1 MKPPRRLS
9 RIERRDDPE
18 RSFAHALT
26 PALSPRERGRVGAD
40 NPFSPGEKVAGASR
54 PDEGKLGPTEIRAM
68 GRAMLLIDCPYCG
81 MARPEIEFAYGGEAH
96 IARAPDPSALSDE
109 EWANF
114 LYFRSNPKG
123 VLAERWR
130 HTFGCGRFFNCLR
143 DTLSD
148 KIIAVYKAGEPRPDV
163 AGERAEPSE

>member
-1 MKPPRRLS
+1 
-9 RIERRDDPE
+9 
-18 RSFAHALT
+18 
-26 PALSPRERGRVGAD
+26 
-40 NPFSPGEKVAGASR
+40 
-54 PDEGKLGPTEIRAM
+54 
-68 GRAMLLIDCPYCG
+68 MLLIDCPYCR
-81 MARPEIEFAYGGEAH
+81 MARPEIEFVYGGEAH

-130 HTFGCGRFFNCLR
+130 HAHGCGRFFNCLR

-148 KIIAVYKAGEPRPDV
+148 KIIVTYKAGEPRPD
-163 AGERAEPSE
+163 APSERAERRE